1 VSADATVLP
10 SASDPDDSALP
21 TAPNG
26 GEPPRRNRRHTG
38 ARLGPLVPAMLLL
51 VLFFLGPILWSL
63 YAAFTNAALT
73 GPGARDVDFVGLDN
87 FTRLLHDEQ
96 FGVSILLTIVFTLA
110 SGVIGQNVL
119 GLSVALLLRG
129 RRRWL
134 RNAIGVV
141 MVGAWVLPEIVAAFA
156 MYAFFSGEGTMNSLL
171 APLGLPT
178 PEWLVDSPMLVV
190 VLANVWRGT
199 AFSMM
204 VYTAALSEIPTEL
217 EEAAAVD
224 GAHGWKR
231 LWLVTLPLIRRS
243 ILTNL
248 MVVTLQTLAVFTLIF
263 VITGGGPA
271 GRTQTV
277 ALYMYQQAFKFF
289 QLGQGTAIA
298 LVLLAI
304 GGVFSFVYLRVL
316 KPEV

>member
-1 VSADATVLP
+1 VTADTSVLSPPNGPDDDATR
-10 SASDPDDSALP
+10 
-21 TAPNG
+21 TAPSTAD
-26 GEPPRRNRRHTG
+26 PARRRRRRGVT
-38 ARLGPLVPAMLLL
+38 RLVPLLPAMALL

-96 FGVSILLTIVFTLA
+96 FGVSIVLTIVFTLA
-110 SGVIGQNVL
+110 SGVIGQNLL

-129 RRRWL
+129 RSRWL

-178 PEWLVDSPMLVV
+178 PEWLVDNPMLVV
-190 VLANVWRGT
+190 VLANIWRGT

-224 GAHGWKR
+224 GAHGWRR

-298 LVLLAI
+298 LVLLAL
-304 GGVFSFVYLRVL
+304 GGVFSFVYLRLL